1 MCSDELV
8 LTLLEMV
15 RLTKMKALAL
25 LGALFTSMAPAEA
38 QSNEDKFY
46 YWNGFAYTADN
57 LLCGRTKAGKIDK
70 GYERDL
76 LSEIIQSY
84 SEDSSLVPYMIAI
97 NQGSKSAKDE
107 CPEVY

>member
-15 RLTKMKALAL
+15 RLAKMKALVL
-25 LGALFTSMAPAEA
+25 LGALLISMAPAEA
-38 QSNEDKFY
+38 QSNEAKFY
-46 YWNGFAYTADN
+46 YWNGVAYTAGN
-57 LLCGRTKAGKIDK
+57 LLCGLTKAGKIDK
-70 GYERDL
+70 GYARDL
-76 LSEIIQSY
+76 LSEIIRSY
-84 SEDSSLVPYMIAI
+84 SEDPSLAPYMSAI